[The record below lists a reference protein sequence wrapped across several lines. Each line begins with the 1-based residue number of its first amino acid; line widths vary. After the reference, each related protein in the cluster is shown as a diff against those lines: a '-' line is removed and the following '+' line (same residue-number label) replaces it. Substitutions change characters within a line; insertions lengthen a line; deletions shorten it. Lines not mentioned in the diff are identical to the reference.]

1 MRILC
6 VRLIKENLMKISKIY
21 IIFTFICPN
30 RAIIRAS
37 SCYKVRQT
45 FSKVLQIQFFKTSIF
60 KMTYEWKIIDLK
72 MKVAWTIEF
81 LI

>member
-1 MRILC
+1 MRI
-6 VRLIKENLMKISKIY
+6 KEKLMKISKIY
-21 IIFTFICPN
+21 IIFTFICLN

-37 SCYKVRQT
+37 SCYKVRPT
-45 FSKVLQIQFFKTSIF
+45 FSKVLQIEFFKTLTF
-60 KMTYEWKIIDLK
+60 KMTLEWKIIKLK

>member
-37 SCYKVRQT
+37 SCYKVRPT
-45 FSKVLQIQFFKTSIF
+45 FSKVLQIQFLIF